1 MALDYQQIK
10 EKIGAPK
17 AECGVLI
24 EKLRGLNIPAE
35 VPLAEFFRNYRDM
48 ALRSWDYVC
57 ILQQDPLLKK
67 TPLKELEALYK
78 DVYDAF
84 EAGSGYDNSIQNP
97 DYAHKLFGPRFG
109 AFLSAILSNAG
120 AIRRNAIDGNFVG
133 LRYSLQL
140 FFSLWESPDKNDYD
154 ALLNIYKQE
163 HMKDLELLV
172 QASYVQRFSP
182 QNDYYYN
189 IVHDADLDDIRY
201 MYRYGAYLSKY
212 DMEMAQFIADYPPQE
227 LAAIARFVVKSWVDG
242 FVRAKKDYKKKKY
255 ANLMIPIGMEA
266 LGRLIIDEL
275 EAIGI
280 TALVPQPRGSG
291 LNRQYAYDHRYDSAL
306 MLDRDFVDKS
316 LAIGQNTLEEIKDE
330 VAQQAGP
337 IYVEL
342 FGETPFNPI
351 NKTTTLKL
359 SDVQQQLMREYQAR
373 SGQLYYTYYKR
384 DEASFS
390 IIAFPSTEIGE
401 QFPEI
406 FADTLRINLLD
417 SKHYAAIQQKII
429 DVLDTAQYVHV
440 KGKGTNRTDIKVQM
454 HPLKDPSRET
464 LFENCVADVN
474 IPVGEV
480 FTSPVL
486 KGTTG
491 TLHVEDIYLNNLRFY
506 NLEIFFEDGW
516 VKDYSCSNY
525 DDPDE
530 ARKYVYENLLLP
542 HKSLPIGEFAI
553 GTNTAAYQM
562 AKKYDIMA
570 LLPILIIE
578 KMGPHFAIGDTCFS
592 HEEDSEHPSFVNG
605 KEMIAVDNEQSAK
618 RKDDPVN
625 AYLMHHTDITL
636 PYEMLGF
643 ICAVTADGSSTD
655 IIRDG
660 RFVVPGTQELNIP
673 LIEMEANRQ

>member
-1 MALDYQQIK
+1 MALDYQQIM

-17 AECGVLI
+17 AECAALI
-24 EKLRGLNIPAE
+24 EKLRGLSIPADA
-35 VPLAEFFRNYRDM
+35 PLAEFFTHYREI

-57 ILQQDPLLKK
+57 LLQQDPLLKK
-67 TPLKELEALYK
+67 TSLKELEALYE
-78 DVYDAF
+78 DVYSTF
-84 EAGSGYDNSIQNP
+84 TPGKNYDNSIQNP
-97 DYAHKLFGPRFG
+97 DYTHKLYGAEIGP
-109 AFLSAILSNAG
+109 FLSAICSNAG
-120 AIRRNAIDGNFVG
+120 AIRHSGIDGNYVSV
-133 LRYSLQL
+133 RYSLDL
-140 FFSLWESPDKNDYD
+140 FFALWNSPAKSDYN

-163 HMKDLELLV
+163 HLKIHELLI
-172 QASYVQRFSP
+172 QASYIRRFSP
-182 QNDYYYN
+182 QNDYFYK

-201 MYRYGAYLSKY
+201 MYRYCAYLSKY
-212 DMEMAQFIADYPPQE
+212 DMEMAEFIAAYPPQE

-255 ANLMIPIGMEA
+255 ANLIIPIGMEA

-280 TALVPQPRGSG
+280 TALVPQLQGSG
-291 LNRQYAYDHRYDSAL
+291 FNRQYPYDHRYDSAL

-316 LAIGQNTLEEIKDE
+316 LQIGKNTLEEIKDI

-342 FGETPFNPI
+342 FGETPFSPI
-351 NKTTTLKL
+351 NKSTTLKL
-359 SDVQQQLMREYQAR
+359 SEEQQQLMREYQAR

-384 DEASFS
+384 EEASFT
-390 IIAFPSTEIGE
+390 IIAFPSTEIGDK
-401 QFPEI
+401 FPEI

-417 SKHYAAIQQKII
+417 SKRYATIQQKII
-429 DVLDTAQYVHV
+429 DVLDTAEYVHV
-440 KGKGTNRTDIKVQM
+440 KGKGTNETDIKVQM
-454 HPLKDPSRET
+454 HHLKDPTRET

-491 TLHVEDIYLNNLRFY
+491 ILHVEDIYLGSLRYFNLKI
-506 NLEIFFEDGW
+506 EFEDGW
-516 VKDYSCSNY
+516 VKNYSCTNY
-525 DDPDE
+525 DNPE
-530 ARKYVYENLLLP
+530 ESRQYVFENLLFP

-553 GTNTAAYQM
+553 GTNTSAYQM
-562 AKKYDIMA
+562 AKKYDIMS

-636 PYEMLGF
+636 PYEMLEF
-643 ICAVTADGSSTD
+643 ICAVSHDGKHSD
-655 IIRDG
+655 IIRNG
-660 RFVVPGTQELNIP
+660 RFVIPGTEELNIP
-673 LIEMEANRQ
+673 LIEMEETK

>member
-1 MALDYQQIK
+1 MALDYQQIM

-17 AECGVLI
+17 AECAALI
-24 EKLRGLNIPAE
+24 EKLRGLSIPADA
-35 VPLAEFFRNYRDM
+35 PLAEFFTHYREI

-57 ILQQDPLLKK
+57 LLQQDPLLKK
-67 TPLKELEALYK
+67 TSLKELEALYE
-78 DVYDAF
+78 DVYSTF
-84 EAGSGYDNSIQNP
+84 TPGINYDNSIQNP
-97 DYAHKLFGPRFG
+97 DYTHKLYGAEIGP
-109 AFLSAILSNAG
+109 FLSAICSNAG
-120 AIRRNAIDGNFVG
+120 AIRHSGIDGNYVSV
-133 LRYSLQL
+133 RYSLDL
-140 FFSLWESPDKNDYD
+140 FFALWNSPAKSDYN

-163 HMKDLELLV
+163 HLKIHELLV
-172 QASYVQRFSP
+172 QASYIRRFSP
-182 QNDYYYN
+182 QNDYFYK

-201 MYRYGAYLSKY
+201 MYRYCAYLSKY
-212 DMEMAQFIADYPPQE
+212 DMEMAEFIAAYPPQE

-255 ANLMIPIGMEA
+255 ANLIIPIGMEA

-280 TALVPQPRGSG
+280 TALVPQLQGSG
-291 LNRQYAYDHRYDSAL
+291 FNRQYPYDHRYDSAL

-316 LAIGQNTLEEIKDE
+316 LQIGKNTLEEIKDI

-342 FGETPFNPI
+342 FGETPFSPI
-351 NKTTTLKL
+351 NKSTTLKL
-359 SDVQQQLMREYQAR
+359 SEEQQQLMREYQAR

-384 DEASFS
+384 EEASFT
-390 IIAFPSTEIGE
+390 IIAFPSTEIGDK
-401 QFPEI
+401 FPEI

-417 SKHYAAIQQKII
+417 SKRYATIQQKII
-429 DVLDTAQYVHV
+429 DVLDTAEYVHV
-440 KGKGTNRTDIKVQM
+440 KGKGTNETDIKVQM
-454 HPLKDPSRET
+454 HHLKDPTRET

-491 TLHVEDIYLNNLRFY
+491 ILHVEDIYLGSLRYFNLKI
-506 NLEIFFEDGW
+506 EFEDGW
-516 VKDYSCSNY
+516 VKNYSCTNY
-525 DDPDE
+525 DNPE
-530 ARKYVYENLLLP
+530 ESRQYVFENLLFP

-553 GTNTAAYQM
+553 GTNTSAYQM
-562 AKKYDIMA
+562 AKKYDIMS

-636 PYEMLGF
+636 PYEMLEF
-643 ICAVTADGSSTD
+643 ICAVSHDGKHSD
-655 IIRDG
+655 IIRNG
-660 RFVVPGTQELNIP
+660 RFVIPGTEELNIP
-673 LIEMEANRQ
+673 LIEMEETK

>member
-1 MALDYQQIK
+1 MALDYQQIM

-17 AECGVLI
+17 AECAALI
-24 EKLRGLNIPAE
+24 EKLRGLSIPADA
-35 VPLAEFFRNYRDM
+35 PLAEFFTHYREI

-57 ILQQDPLLKK
+57 LLQQDPLLKK
-67 TPLKELEALYK
+67 TSLKELEALYE
-78 DVYDAF
+78 DVYSTF
-84 EAGSGYDNSIQNP
+84 TPGINYDNSIQNP
-97 DYAHKLFGPRFG
+97 DYTHKLYGAEIGP
-109 AFLSAILSNAG
+109 FLSAICSNAG
-120 AIRRNAIDGNFVG
+120 AIRHSGIDGNYVSV
-133 LRYSLQL
+133 RYSLDL
-140 FFSLWESPDKNDYD
+140 FFALWNSPAKSDYN

-163 HMKDLELLV
+163 HLKIHELLI
-172 QASYVQRFSP
+172 QASYIRRFSP
-182 QNDYYYN
+182 QNDYFYK

-201 MYRYGAYLSKY
+201 MYRYCAYLSKY
-212 DMEMAQFIADYPPQE
+212 DMEMAEFIAAYPPQE

-255 ANLMIPIGMEA
+255 ANLIIPIGMEA

-280 TALVPQPRGSG
+280 TALVPQLQGSG
-291 LNRQYAYDHRYDSAL
+291 FNRQYPYDHRYDSAL

-316 LAIGQNTLEEIKDE
+316 LQIGKNTLEEIKDI

-342 FGETPFNPI
+342 FGETPFSPI
-351 NKTTTLKL
+351 NKSTTLKL
-359 SDVQQQLMREYQAR
+359 SEEQQQLMREYQAR
-373 SGQLYYTYYKR
+373 SGQLYYSYYKR
-384 DEASFS
+384 EEASFT
-390 IIAFPSTEIGE
+390 IIAFPSTEIGDK
-401 QFPEI
+401 FPEI

-417 SKHYAAIQQKII
+417 SKRYATIQQKII
-429 DVLDTAQYVHV
+429 DVLDTAEYVHV
-440 KGKGTNRTDIKVQM
+440 KGKGTNETDIKVQM
-454 HPLKDPSRET
+454 HHLKDPTRET

-491 TLHVEDIYLNNLRFY
+491 ILHVEDIYLGSLRYFNLKI
-506 NLEIFFEDGW
+506 EFEDGW
-516 VKDYSCSNY
+516 VKNYSCTNY
-525 DDPDE
+525 DNPE
-530 ARKYVYENLLLP
+530 ESRQYVFENLLFP

-553 GTNTAAYQM
+553 GTNTSAYQM
-562 AKKYDIMA
+562 AKKYDIMS

-636 PYEMLGF
+636 PYEMLEF
-643 ICAVTADGSSTD
+643 ICAVSHDGKHSD
-655 IIRDG
+655 IIRNG
-660 RFVVPGTQELNIP
+660 RFVIPGTEELNIP
-673 LIEMEANRQ
+673 LIEMEETK

>member
-1 MALDYQQIK
+1 MALDYQQIM

-17 AECGVLI
+17 AECAALI
-24 EKLRGLNIPAE
+24 EKLRGLSIPADA
-35 VPLAEFFRNYRDM
+35 PLAEFFTHYREI

-57 ILQQDPLLKK
+57 LLQQDPLLKK
-67 TPLKELEALYK
+67 TSLKELEALYE
-78 DVYDAF
+78 DVYSTF
-84 EAGSGYDNSIQNP
+84 TPGINYDNSIQNP
-97 DYAHKLFGPRFG
+97 DYTHKLYGAEIGP
-109 AFLSAILSNAG
+109 FLSAICSNAG
-120 AIRRNAIDGNFVG
+120 AIRHSGIDGNYVSV
-133 LRYSLQL
+133 RYSLDL
-140 FFSLWESPDKNDYD
+140 FFALWNSPAKSDYN

-163 HMKDLELLV
+163 HLKIHELLV
-172 QASYVQRFSP
+172 QASYIRRFSP
-182 QNDYYYN
+182 QNDYFYK

-201 MYRYGAYLSKY
+201 MYRYCAYLSKY
-212 DMEMAQFIADYPPQE
+212 DMEMAEFIAAYPPQE

-255 ANLMIPIGMEA
+255 ANLIIPIGMEA

-280 TALVPQPRGSG
+280 TALVPQLQGSG
-291 LNRQYAYDHRYDSAL
+291 FNRQYPYDHRYDSAL

-316 LAIGQNTLEEIKDE
+316 LQIGKNTLEEIKDI

-342 FGETPFNPI
+342 FGETPFSPI
-351 NKTTTLKL
+351 NKSTTLKL
-359 SDVQQQLMREYQAR
+359 SEEQQQLMREYQAR
-373 SGQLYYTYYKR
+373 SGQLYYSYYKR
-384 DEASFS
+384 EEASFT
-390 IIAFPSTEIGE
+390 IIAFPSTEIGDK
-401 QFPEI
+401 FPEI

-417 SKHYAAIQQKII
+417 SKRYATIQQKII
-429 DVLDTAQYVHV
+429 DVLDTAEYVHV
-440 KGKGTNRTDIKVQM
+440 KGKGTNETDIKVQM
-454 HPLKDPSRET
+454 HHLKDPTRET

-491 TLHVEDIYLNNLRFY
+491 ILHVEDIYLGSLRYFNLKI
-506 NLEIFFEDGW
+506 EFEDGW
-516 VKDYSCSNY
+516 VKNYSCTNY
-525 DDPDE
+525 DNPE
-530 ARKYVYENLLLP
+530 ESRQYVFENLLFP

-553 GTNTAAYQM
+553 GTNTSAYQM
-562 AKKYDIMA
+562 AKKYDIMS

-636 PYEMLGF
+636 PYEMLEF
-643 ICAVTADGSSTD
+643 ICAVSHDGKHSD
-655 IIRDG
+655 IIRNG
-660 RFVVPGTQELNIP
+660 RFVIPGTEELNIP
-673 LIEMEANRQ
+673 LIEMEETK